1 MSDRAASVS
10 AGNVPGTAGRYH
22 GLDALRAGAM
32 ALGVVLHAAA
42 PYLQRS
48 MPGLQWAVEG
58 PAAGSANVSWLDGLF
73 WWLHAWRVPLFF
85 VLAGFFAMLLATRR
99 GVASFLDHRNRRVL
113 LPLLVSCAVILP
125 VSYFAFA
132 WGWVRSGLATWDEVL
147 RLSLGEGVDRDDVVG
162 PAHLWFLEYLYLFS
176 LLFAAGMWLL
186 RRCGRSPGH
195 GGREAGQPLTRQWV
209 AWLAGVWV
217 VSASLVAVEPEIA
230 FSFEN
235 SFVPRGVEFVY
246 HGWFFG
252 IGAVLYL
259 RRGVLES
266 LARAALPLAGVAI
279 LAGSLAAWWTLPRVE
294 AWHGHDG
301 VAVGEAGVFSNA
313 AYAAAWA
320 GSAWLTIAALLA
332 AAVRWLARPRA
343 AIRWLSDSAYW
354 VYLAHVPIVAVVHVA
369 LLDSS
374 LPASVRFLLAIAG
387 GVAATLVTYRYAVRY
402 SWLGVG
408 LHGARGRES

>member
-1 MSDRAASVS
+1 MSEADTTRAVGVVVADR
-10 AGNVPGTAGRYH
+10 RYH

-42 PYLQRS
+42 PYLQQS

-58 PAAGSANVSWLDGLF
+58 PAAGSASVAWLDGLY

-99 GVASFLDHRNRRVL
+99 GVAPFLDHRNRRVL

-125 VSYFAFA
+125 VSYFAFG
-132 WGWVRSGLATWDEVL
+132 WGWVRSGWATWDEVL
-147 RLSLGEGVDRDDVVG
+147 RLSLGEELRRDDVVG

-176 LLFAAGMWLL
+176 VLFAAGMWLL
-186 RRCGRSPGH
+186 RRCGRPPGQWWRNE
-195 GGREAGQPLTRQWV
+195 GPPPTGRWI
-209 AWLAGVWV
+209 AWLGGVWV
-217 VSASLVAVEPEIA
+217 VSAGLVAVEPEIA
-230 FSFEN
+230 YSFEN

-259 RRGVLES
+259 RRGVLDP
-266 LARAALPLAGVAI
+266 LARAALPLVAVAI
-279 LAGSLAAWWTLPRVE
+279 LVGSLAAWWTLPRVE
-294 AWHGHDG
+294 AWHGQG
-301 VAVGEAGVFSNA
+301 SVAAGRAGTFSNV

-320 GSAWLTIAALLA
+320 AAAWLTIAALLA

-354 VYLAHVPIVAVVHVA
+354 VYLAHVPIVAAIHVA
-369 LLDSS
+369 LLDSG

-408 LHGARGRES
+408 LHGPRGKES